1 MFRNKWWA
9 PLLSLSA
16 EHLALVKREGLLL
29 HLQQR
34 AEIYRNAATRAENE
48 RTAREL
54 SRRAALLRE
63 SYVALD
69 RAASS

>member
-9 PLLSLSA
+9 PLLSLSS
-16 EHLALVKREGLLL
+16 EHLALVKREGLLV